1 MSDSVSAG
9 DSSPSKSLLWM
20 TVALF
25 AGFGVL
31 LGGGLFMASHL
42 VRSLGLAAA
51 TGKNTLRTPSGGFR
65 MEKENQIGPGLPV
78 YPRSS
83 LKVPGND
90 STGQILQDA
99 KDGVATVTYVS
110 ADDRDAVEVWYAQ
123 HLSPEF
129 TQHTSDE
136 QPFAAPFQD
145 VHVSAG
151 DIAFLAERGD
161 NIRVVDLTTDTTGT
175 TIRLV
180 RTHAQ
185 TSSTNSPETSS
196 PGATNSEGATNSDG
210 TTK

>member
-1 MSDSVSAG
+1 MSDSVSTG
-9 DSSPSKSLLWM
+9 DSSTSKSLLWM

-83 LKVPGND
+83 LEVPGND
-90 STGQILQDA
+90 ATSQILQDA
-99 KDGVATVTYVS
+99 KDGLATVTYVS
-110 ADDRDAVEVWYAQ
+110 TDDRDAVEAWYVE
-123 HLSPEF
+123 HLSPEY
-129 TQHTSDE
+129 TRHAADE

-161 NIRVVDLTTDTTGT
+161 QIRVVDLTTDAAGT
-175 TIRLV
+175 TIHLV
-180 RTHAQ
+180 RAHAQ
-185 TSSTNSPETSS
+185 TSPTNSSETSS
-196 PGATNSEGATNSDG
+196 QGATNSEGATNSDA